1 MKKMIILLSLIVL
14 VFFFASFI
22 QTKGTVNL
30 KNDGIRDEYLEEYE
44 LAPNNSRVY
53 RYHAAKDINEVEID
67 FLHIKDGQAESHPVR
82 IKLDS
87 PKGLIIV
94 KGQDLISDECEVLIV
109 TDNLQK
115 ASYNYHLNEDMIAK
129 DNLVYGSL
137 LKEIN
142 LKVGQKIQIFHQSST
157 ANPEFGN
164 PIEVNYFDNSSDI
177 SSAVDKTV
185 AGQELFLVTI
195 MFGEWYEKVINL
207 INDI

>member
-1 MKKMIILLSLIVL
+1 MLFRS
-14 VFFFASFI
+14 
-22 QTKGTVNL
+22 
-30 KNDGIRDEYLEEYE
+30 
-44 LAPNNSRVY
+44 
-53 RYHAAKDINEVEID
+53 
-67 FLHIKDGQAESHPVR
+67 IKDGQAESHPVR

-195 MFGEWYEKVINL
+195 MFGE
-207 INDI
+207 